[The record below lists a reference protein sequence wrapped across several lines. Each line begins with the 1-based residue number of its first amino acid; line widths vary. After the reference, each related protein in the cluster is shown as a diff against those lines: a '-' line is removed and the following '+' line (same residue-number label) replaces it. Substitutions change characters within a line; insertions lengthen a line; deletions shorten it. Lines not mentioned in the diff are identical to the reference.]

1 MPFRIAVWATV
12 ILLVIAGC
20 VKTQDHGVT
29 IVPPSVP
36 PSATEY
42 LKDGLLAAKVRAQV
56 VAVDIDAATHLG
68 VIVHNGD
75 VVLSGVVRTQQER
88 SRIDVAVHKVNGV
101 RQLHDEIRV
110 DPHAPSF
117 SGGDLALAAH
127 ATAALAAQT
136 GVNAANIRVS
146 ADNGVVTLR
155 GHVPSESIKATAV
168 ETVKHL
174 SGTKRVV
181 DELRVGK

>member
-1 MPFRIAVWATV
+1 MYRFVVWAIVT
-12 ILLVIAGC
+12 LMVIAGC
-20 VKTQDHGVT
+20 VRTQDHGVT
-29 IVPPSVP
+29 ISSPSVP

-42 LKDGLLAAKVRAQV
+42 IKDGLLAAKIRAQV

-68 VIVHNGD
+68 VVVHNGD
-75 VVLSGVVRTQQER
+75 VVLSGVVRTPKER
-88 SRIDVAVHKVNGV
+88 SRIDAAVHKVSGV
-101 RQLHDEIRV
+101 RQLHNEIRV
-110 DPHAPSF
+110 DPHAASF

-146 ADNGVVTLR
+146 AQDGVITLR
-155 GHVPSESIKATAV
+155 GHVPSASIKATAL

-174 SGTKRVV
+174 SGAKRVV
-181 DELRVGK
+181 DELRVQK